1 MECPSCHASIP
12 DNSKFCLECGAV
24 VTVTTPTSSVSA
36 ERRQVS
42 VTFCDLVDSTTL
54 SSRLDPEDMHRI
66 ITSYHR
72 CVTEAVERA
81 GGFVAK
87 YMGDG
92 VLCYFGYPHAREDD
106 PERAV
111 RGALSLVETVPK
123 LPFEA
128 LQVRVGIATGVVV
141 VGDLI
146 GRGEAQE
153 RGIVGETPNLAAR
166 LQGFAKPNSVVI
178 EQRTRQLLG
187 DFFEYSDLGAIV
199 IKGFDRPIQAY
210 EVLRESLI
218 EGRFE
223 ALRAGALTPFIGR
236 QEELGVL
243 LQQWRQA
250 KSGSA
255 QVVLIVGEPG
265 IGKSRLN
272 ATFLE
277 NIQGDDH
284 VRLRYFCS
292 PHHQNS
298 ALHPVIG
305 QLKRAAGFVRND
317 TPDAKVKKL
326 TKLLAPASQHDDSV
340 ILLAELMSI
349 PTGGSQLN
357 LAPERRKER
366 TFDVLISQLESLARH
381 QPVVLIYED
390 MHWID
395 PTSYELLNLVI
406 ERTRDLPVLLVATSR
421 PEFKPEEWVGLV
433 NRTAI
438 SLSRFGADE
447 AARLVRRVV
456 DSLPPNTV
464 DEIVERT
471 DGVPLFVEELTKA
484 VAESR
489 TQDRVTAV
497 PHVALAVPATLHAS
511 LLARLD
517 RLGPVAKDVAQVG
530 AAIGRE
536 FSYLLLA
543 AVAERNALEL
553 ETALNRLTEA
563 GLVFQRA
570 TTPDPAFFF
579 KHALVQD
586 TAYGTLLRSR
596 RQSLH
601 ARIVGALETQFAEA
615 ALAQPELLAHHCA
628 EAGLFD
634 KAVGYFLAAGKR
646 SMVRSA
652 MREAG
657 AQLTK
662 GLDLLSGLP
671 EGRPRQQHELE
682 LRIALGR
689 ALMATHGWAAPETGE
704 SYARARL
711 LCEQLDQPRHL
722 GAALAG
728 QWSHDFGRGQLGL
741 ALERADAMCRLGET
755 RNDAI
760 LISLGRLSTGQVRF
774 YLSDFTRAR
783 ADLEHSL
790 GLFDP
795 KKRRDFHAL
804 TTADPH
810 VMTLVYLART
820 QGCLGYLAQAQ
831 ISRQAALAEARH
843 LEHIFTLAFALG
855 MACLGASSEGSVMAA
870 LQWAEELLALTAE
883 HDFPFWRTIAA
894 IHRDCCLAIMGRST
908 EGLPQI
914 AQHFA
919 AYRSMGG
926 VVHLPHLL
934 TFLAEACAH
943 ARLSAQGLSHLSEAV
958 EIMET
963 TQSRAAEAELHRV
976 RGDLLLLLEEHA
988 AAEDNYATALAVG
1001 RRQSAR
1007 LWELRSATSLARL
1020 LRIRGKCSEA
1030 SELLTSVHGWFTEG
1044 FDAPVL
1050 KQASAL
1056 LYELQ
1061 CR

>member
-1 MECPSCHASIP
+1 MKCPSCRATIP
-12 DNSKFCLECGAV
+12 DKSKFCLECGAA

-36 ERRQVS
+36 ERRQIS
-42 VTFCDLVDSTTL
+42 VMFCDLADSTRL
-54 SSRLDPEDMHRI
+54 SSRLDPEDMHTI
-66 ITSYHR
+66 ITRYHR
-72 CVTEAVERA
+72 SVTEAVEST

-92 VLCYFGYPHAREDD
+92 VLCYFGYPQAREDD

-111 RGALSLVETVPK
+111 RSALSLVEAVPK

-128 LQVRVGIATGVVV
+128 LQVRIGIATGVVV

-187 DFFEYSDLGAIV
+187 DFFEYTDLGATV
-199 IKGFDRPIQAY
+199 IKGLDRPVQAY
-210 EVLRESLI
+210 GVLKESRI

-236 QEELGVL
+236 QDELGVL
-243 LQQWRQA
+243 LQKWREA

-265 IGKSRLN
+265 IGKSRLI

-277 NIQGDDH
+277 NIQGDDN

-292 PHHQNS
+292 PHHQNT

-305 QLKRAAGFVRND
+305 QLERAAGFARNE
-317 TPDAKVKKL
+317 TPDAKVAKL
-326 TKLLAPASQHDDSV
+326 TKLLASASQYDDSV
-340 ILLAELMSI
+340 ILLADLMSV

-366 TFDVLISQLESLARH
+366 TFEVLISQLKKLAGQ

-406 ERTRDLPVLLVATSR
+406 ERTRDLPVLLVAASR
-421 PEFKPEEWVGLV
+421 PEFKPEWVGLV
-433 NRTAI
+433 HLTALN
-438 SLSRFGADE
+438 LSRLCADE
-447 AARLVRRVV
+447 AATLVTRVV
-456 DSLPPNTV
+456 DGLPRDTV
-464 DEIVERT
+464 DEIVQRT

-484 VAESR
+484 IAESGP
-489 TQDRVTAV
+489 QDRPDA
-497 PHVALAVPATLHAS
+497 ALAVPATLHAS

-517 RLGPVAKDVAQVG
+517 RLGPVAKEIAQVG

-543 AVAERNALEL
+543 AVAERSALEL

-563 GLVFQRA
+563 GLVFQRGTA
-570 TTPDPAFFF
+570 PEAAFLF

-596 RQSLH
+596 RQTLH
-601 ARIVGALETQFAEA
+601 ARIVSALEGQFAPT
-615 ALAQPELLAHHCA
+615 QPELLAHHCA

-634 KAVGYFLAAGKR
+634 KAVGYFLAAGQR
-646 SMVRSA
+646 SMARSA

-657 AQLTK
+657 AQLTG
-662 GLDLLSGLP
+662 GLDLLSSLP
-671 EGRPRQQHELE
+671 EGRPRRQHELE

-704 SYARARL
+704 TYGRARL
-711 LCEQLDQPRHL
+711 LCEQLDQTQHL
-722 GAALAG
+722 GAALTG
-728 QWSHDFGRGQLGL
+728 QWSHDFGRGELGL
-741 ALERADAMCRLGET
+741 ALERAETLCRLGET

-760 LISLGRLSTGQVRF
+760 SISLGRLSAGQVHF
-774 YLSDFTRAR
+774 YLGDFTRAR

-795 KKRRDFHAL
+795 KQRRDFHAL

-831 ISRQAALAEARH
+831 VSREAALAEARH

-870 LQWAEELLALTAE
+870 LRWAEELLALTAE

-894 IHRDCCLAIMGRST
+894 IHRDCCLVIMGRSI
-908 EGLPQI
+908 EGLPRI

-926 VVHLPHLL
+926 VVHLPLL
-934 TFLAEACAH
+934 LSFLADACAH
-943 ARLSAQGLSHLSEAV
+943 ARLPAEGLTHLSEAA
-958 EIMET
+958 EIIET
-963 TQSRAAEAELHRV
+963 TQNRAGEAELHRV
-976 RGDLLLLLEEHA
+976 RGDLLLRLDDHA
-988 AAEDNYATALAVG
+988 AAEDNYAKALAVG
-1001 RRQSAR
+1001 QRQRAR
-1007 LWELRSATSLARL
+1007 LWELRAATSLARL
-1020 LRIRGKCSEA
+1020 WRARGKCSEA
-1030 SELLTSVHGWFTEG
+1030 RDLLRSVHGWFTEG
-1044 FDAPVL
+1044 FNTPVL
-1050 KQASAL
+1050 REARAL
-1056 LYELQ
+1056 VGELQ
-1061 CR
+1061 CP